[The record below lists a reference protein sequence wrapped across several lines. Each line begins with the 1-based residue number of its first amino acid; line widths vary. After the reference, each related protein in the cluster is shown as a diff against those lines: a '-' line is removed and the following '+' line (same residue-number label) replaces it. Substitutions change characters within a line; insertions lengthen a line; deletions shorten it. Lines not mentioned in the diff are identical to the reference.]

1 MATPITRPTT
11 DPAGSRATQSMV
23 FDQAPVNV
31 RVKISSLWMAT
42 LLVFAYVDIFSFFR
56 ADYRAD
62 IESGD
67 VSGFTIGQS
76 FLLAVTVYVAIPS
89 LMVFL
94 TMVLRPKVCRIVNIT
109 LGIVYALT
117 IIGGVIGEWHYY
129 VLGSAIEVVL
139 LGAIV
144 WYARTWP
151 RVAAPARG

>member
-1 MATPITRPTT
+1 MATPTTRPTT
-11 DPAGSRATQSMV
+11 DPAGSRAPRSMV

-94 TMVLRPKVCRIVNIT
+94 TMVLPPKVCRIVNIT

-117 IIGGVIGEWHYY
+117 IIGGAIGEWHYY

-151 RVAAPARG
+151 RVAASARG